1 MSTIS
6 SSTSPH
12 TQQHASDSPRDL
24 ASITARV
31 GAIADHVGAHA
42 TRYGMVT
49 VIGWIGAMKFT
60 AYEAEGISGLVQNS
74 PLMSWMYDI
83 VSVRGFAA
91 GLGVTELVIAAMIAI
106 GPWFRRI
113 GAVGALLA
121 AGMFAT
127 TLSFMLST
135 PGVFEPSLGGF
146 PALSIAPGQFLLKD
160 AVLLGASI
168 WLLGNSL
175 KADRK

>member
-1 MSTIS
+1 
-6 SSTSPH
+6 
-12 TQQHASDSPRDL
+12 
-24 ASITARV
+24 
-31 GAIADHVGAHA
+31 
-42 TRYGMVT
+42 
-49 VIGWIGAMKFT
+49 
-60 AYEAEGISGLVQNS
+60 ISGLVQNS

-175 KADRK
+175 KANRK

>member
-1 MSTIS
+1 MSTVH
-6 SSTSPH
+6 STESH
-12 TQQHASDSPRDL
+12 QTGETPRDIAL
-24 ASITARV
+24 TTTQIGT
-31 GAIADHVGAHA
+31 IADRIGAHA
-42 TRYGMVT
+42 TRYGMVL

-74 PLMSWMYDI
+74 PLMSWMYNI
-83 VSVRGFAA
+83 LSVRGFAS
-91 GLGVTELVIAAMIAI
+91 GLGAAELVIAGMIAA

-121 AGMFAT
+121 VGMFAT

-175 KADRK
+175 KTHRN